1 MLVGE
6 RDERTARSVARA
18 LNEQLNHRAASIRSL
33 ALRADDPVAPGDVLA
48 SSRFLLADFDGG
60 LALVGLD
67 GTILS
72 SAGWRWPRDSAP
84 LADLLR
90 NASREPAYS
99 QAFAEPGTNEFFM
112 LVAAAGDRAAIAVG
126 GFSVTALM
134 RSTLTDAF
142 AAGDQAGAFIVDAN
156 DRLLYQS
163 GSLLPSGR
171 LTEHVGVAQALRG
184 ESGATYIQTADSG
197 EHVVAFS
204 PIASIGWAL
213 VVEERWELIDSPLLR
228 TTQVAPLLL
237 VPPLLL
243 AVIALWFGI
252 RQIVRPLQALEARAA
267 ELAWSRF
274 QAIEQPV
281 GGIAEIRR
289 LQTTLIHMAHKVK
302 AAQAGLRDY
311 ISAITAGQEEE
322 RRRLARELHDDT
334 LQSLIALNQRAQLAR
349 LNVTEP
355 STAQSVTE
363 IQALTEQTI
372 ADLRRVTRALRPI
385 YLEDLGLVTALE
397 MLAHEASQTMNV
409 PVEFL
414 RSGVERRLA
423 PEVELALYRMAQ
435 EGLSNIARHAQASR
449 VSLSITFTPE
459 AVSIIISDN
468 GRGFNVPE
476 TPAEF
481 APGGHF
487 GLLGLYERAELIGA
501 HLAIR
506 SSPGQGTQLSIRL
519 PMPPTV
525 A

>member
-1 MLVGE
+1 VNATSARRVRLPE
-6 RDERTARSVARA
+6 RSTSSSIIGLPRF
-18 LNEQLNHRAASIRSL
+18 AAWRSL
-33 ALRADDPVAPGDVLA
+33 ALRADDPVAPADALTA
-48 SSRFLLADFDGG
+48 SRYLLADFDGG
-60 LALVGLD
+60 LALIGSDATTLA
-67 GTILS
+67 
-72 SAGWRWPRDSAP
+72 SAEWRWSGDDAP

-90 NASREPAYS
+90 NAKREPTYS
-99 QAFAEPGTNEFFM
+99 KAFTEPGSGDYFM
-112 LVAAAGDRAAIAVG
+112 LVAAAGERSTIAVG
-126 GFSVTALM
+126 AFSATALV
-134 RSTLTDAF
+134 RRTLTDAF
-142 AAGDQAGAFIVDAN
+142 VAGDQAGVFVVDAN
-156 DRLLYQS
+156 DQLLYQS
-163 GSLLPSGR
+163 GSLFPSGK

-204 PIASIGWAL
+204 PIAPVGWAL
-213 VVEERWELIDSPLLR
+213 VVEERWERIDSPLLR

-243 AVIALWFGI
+243 AVVALLFGI

-289 LQTTLIHMAHKVK
+289 LQATLIHMAHKVK
-302 AAQAGLRDY
+302 AAQVSLRDY

-334 LQSLIALNQRAQLAR
+334 LQSLIALNQRAQLTR
-349 LNVTEP
+349 LSVTEP
-355 STAQSVTE
+355 STVQAMTE

-372 ADLRRVTRALRPI
+372 ANLRRVTRALRPI

-397 MLAHEASQTMNV
+397 MLAREASQTMNV
-409 PVEFL
+409 PVECL
-414 RSGVERRLA
+414 RSGPERRLA

-449 VSLSITFTPE
+449 ATLSITFTPE
-459 AVSIIISDN
+459 AVSIIISDS
-468 GRGFNVPE
+468 GRGFHVPE
-476 TPAEF
+476 TPADF
-481 APGGHF
+481 APSGHF

-501 HLAIR
+501 QFSIR
-506 SSPGQGTQLSIRL
+506 STPGQGTQLSIRL
-519 PMPPTV
+519 PAPPT
-525 A
+525 AG